1 MHCKYWCLS
10 IVLILLSQKICLLWI
25 EASGHKLIIFAEASV
40 VLCAAVKEGWVHFTR
55 LFAVCCSTKWMLI
68 STFHFII
75 FADLHGCLGWIKCEA
90 YRADLYTS
98 KCTFLLLIQ
107 NESVNPGRHKIY
119 IYHLDLTKMYVHSL
133 NI

>member
-1 MHCKYWCLS
+1 MHCKCWCLS
-10 IVLILLSQKICLLWI
+10 IVLILLSQKICPLWI
-25 EASGHKLIIFAEASV
+25 EASGHKLIIFAGVSV
-40 VLCAAVKEGWVHFTR
+40 VLCAAVKGGWVHFIR

-75 FADLHGCLGWIKCEA
+75 FANLRGCLGWIKCEA

-98 KCTFLLLIQ
+98 KCTFLLLTQ
-107 NESVNPGRHKIY
+107 NESVNLGRHKIY
-119 IYHLDLTKMYVHSL
+119 IYHLDWTKIFVYSL